1 MRRIW
6 IEILNKIVNAKDQI
20 TITLKL
26 SKRDIII
33 EIGNYKK
40 IIRKFPHLTTIE
52 KLIDKLKDAGCTI
65 NEIYETLNDINV
77 TEKWTYIIKKS
88 NNLTAGTQSTFLYN
102 LNTGIEMEYID
113 CKYTG
118 NVIPKQTGC
127 ILQRLVIDNDDAKYT
142 YKVDINSIENQQ
154 YGLLTFYVTL
164 KKEGAITNTANLV
177 YDKYQSNLNIIKY
190 AIINKGLSQETA
202 DTVMPLLK
210 LYLKYL

>member
-1 MRRIW
+1 MKRIW

-65 NEIYETLNDINV
+65 NEIYETLDDINV

-113 CKYTG
+113 YKYTG
-118 NVIPKQTGC
+118 NVIPKQTDC
-127 ILQRLVIDNDDAKYT
+127 ILQRLIIDNDDTKYT

-164 KKEGAITNTANLV
+164 KKEGAITNTANIV